1 MRLPFPSVETLQHI
15 FRPIDRL
22 SIFALIVRKN
32 VECLRTCGLSETA
45 NQLRI
50 VCMELYSW
58 GKMSSLPQILF
69 PLFMSCWSNVN
80 SILYMLIV

>member
-1 MRLPFPSVETLQHI
+1 MEGLQHI

-22 SIFALIVRKN
+22 GIFAFIVRKN
-32 VECLRTCGLSETA
+32 VECLRTCGLAETA
-45 NQLRI
+45 NQLKMVR
-50 VCMELYSW
+50 VGLYSW